1 MILPNQNAK
10 NILIAPLDWGMGHT
24 TRCVPLIH
32 HILSLGHH
40 IFFAGNE
47 GQRRIVTEL
56 FGERITTFHLDGYN
70 VTYSPANRFAQAGL
84 LSQLPRIAG
93 VIKREHE
100 WLRQKV
106 SELQIDGI
114 ISDNRYGLF
123 HPAVPSV
130 IITHQLRVMTGMG
143 SLADKAVQ
151 RLHYKYLNR
160 FNATWVVDEANAPGL
175 AGELAHCM
183 HMPHRY
189 DYIGLLSRFHSAHIT
204 PPSPC
209 HGEPRR
215 TRVGERFLV
224 LLSGPEPQRTNLSR
238 ILWPQCVNYM
248 GEVVFADGSDNAETP
263 SDIPP
268 HITYHKRLNGKALEE
283 ALCWADVVVCRS
295 GYSTLMDLAALGKRA
310 VLIPTPGQTEQEYLA
325 AHLMKKGAWYSAPQQ
340 NFDLNAGVSNAL
352 SGSFI
357 PPTFPAA
364 FDLHK
369 PVLEEWLQSL

>member
-1 MILPNQNAK
+1 MILHNRNAK

-24 TRCVPLIH
+24 TRCVPIIH

-47 GQRRIVTEL
+47 GQRRIVEEL
-56 FGERITTFHLDGYN
+56 FGDRITTIHLEGYN
-70 VTYSPANRFAQAGL
+70 VTYSTANRFAQAGL

-100 WLRQKV
+100 WLRQQV
-106 SELQIDGI
+106 TELQIDGI

-123 HPAVPSV
+123 HSKVPSV

-143 SLADKAVQ
+143 NLADKAVQ

-160 FNATWVVDEANAPGL
+160 FNATWVVDEADAPGL
-175 AGELAHCM
+175 AGELSHST
-183 HMPHRY
+183 HMPTHY
-189 DYIGLLSRFHSAHIT
+189 SYLGLLSRFHRAHTT
-204 PPSPC
+204 PPSPL
-209 HGEPRR
+209 ERA
-215 TRVGERFLV
+215 GERSLLV

-238 ILWPQCVNYM
+238 IIWQQAVDYN
-248 GEVVFADGSDNAETP
+248 GDVIFADGSDNAQTP
-263 SDIPP
+263 SHIPP
-268 HITYHKRLNGKALEE
+268 HINYHKRLNGEVLKE
-283 ALCWADVVVCRS
+283 ALLWADVVVCRS

-325 AHLMKKGAWYSAPQQ
+325 AHLMKKGTWYSAPQQ
-340 NFDLNAGVSNAL
+340 NFDLNAGISNAL
-352 SGSFI
+352 SGSFA
-357 PPTFPAA
+357 PPSFPAA

-369 PVLEEWLQSL
+369 PLLEQWLQSL